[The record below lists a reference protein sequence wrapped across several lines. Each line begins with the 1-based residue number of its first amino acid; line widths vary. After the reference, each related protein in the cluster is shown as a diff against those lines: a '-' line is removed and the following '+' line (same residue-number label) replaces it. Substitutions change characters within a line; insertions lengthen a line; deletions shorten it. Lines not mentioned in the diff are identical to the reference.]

1 MTTRVP
7 ERLIWAADLLKVQ
20 PSDVVLEIGCGSG
33 VLAELI
39 CTRLRE
45 GRLVG
50 IDRSA
55 AIIAA
60 ATKRNRQHISDGRAR
75 FLPVTLKDALLANE
89 RFDKAVAVNVNVFW
103 QRPEKELAALHAL
116 LAPKAALYLI
126 YQPPTEDKAQQIAAQ
141 VRHNLESNGFSVR
154 SVSFRDLKP
163 GSAVC
168 VVAKPAAAKGRE
180 ATQE

>member
-7 ERLIWAADLLKVQ
+7 ERLIWAADLLDINS
-20 PSDVVLEIGCGSG
+20 SDRVLEIGCGSG

-39 CTRLRE
+39 CTRLCE
-45 GRLVG
+45 GRLVA

-55 AIIAA
+55 AMIAA
-60 ATKRNRQHISDGRAR
+60 ATKRNRQNISDGRAR
-75 FLPVTLKDALLANE
+75 FLPVTLKDAPLAGE
-89 RFDKAVAVNVNVFW
+89 RFDKAVAVNVNIFW

-116 LAPKAALYLI
+116 LAPKAVFYLV
-126 YQPPTEDKAQQIAAQ
+126 YEPPTGDKAQQIAAQ

-168 VVAKPAAAKGRE
+168 ITA
-180 ATQE
+180 QERSQGS

>member
-1 MTTRVP
+1 MPARVP
-7 ERLIWAADLLKVQ
+7 ERLIWATDLLNVQ
-20 PSDVVLEIGCGSG
+20 PSDMVLEIGCGSG

-55 AIIAA
+55 AMIAA
-60 ATKRNRQHISDGRAR
+60 ATKRNRQHISNGRAQ
-75 FLPVTLKDALLANE
+75 FLPVTLKDVPLDGE

-116 LAPKAALYLI
+116 LAPKAGLYLVFE
-126 YQPPTEDKAQQIAAQ
+126 PPQQIAAQ
-141 VRHNLESNGFSVR
+141 VQHNLESKGFSVR

-168 VVAKPAAAKGRE
+168 ITA
-180 ATQE
+180 QERSQGS